1 MILYIDDLL
10 KEINILNFYR
20 GEAAKRGD
28 VNADVVQSDKS
39 TQETMMF
46 FVRKAVTDILLLLN
60 SGSAKFTGKV
70 EDDCLKF
77 EVSPVNEGKEYMME
91 ILKEAIRQYLVME
104 VRRLW
109 MMTVRPEWADGTL
122 REELMMNMI
131 SAFRCVGK
139 GERVRRRSTNLA
151 GI

>member
-20 GEAAKRGD
+20 GEAEKRGD
-28 VNADVVQSDKS
+28 VNADVVQSDRD

-60 SGSAKFTGKV
+60 GGSTKFTGKV
-70 EDDCLKF
+70 ENDCLKF
-77 EVSPVNEGKEYMME
+77 EVSPVNEEKEYMMD
-91 ILKEAIRQYLVME
+91 ILKEAVRQYLVME

-122 REELMMNMI
+122 REELKANMI